1 MSFWDQFVEGLQDI
15 GRGIAD
21 FAPRLLGAL
30 LILLVG
36 WWIAKFIRNIIQRV
50 LERPAVAKVIDRS
63 GVGPALRNAG
73 YSGASI
79 LANIVYAILLL
90 AVFLLAAQ
98 ALGVPELVDLLSGLI
113 AYLPLVVVAIV
124 ILVLAAAIGNFLG
137 DLVQPWATSRNAP
150 WVALVARYAVI
161 IFGALTAL
169 EVLGIGRVST
179 RVFEFTF
186 GAAAVAFAVAFG
198 VGGIETARKWWGK
211 YLAPRD

>member
-1 MSFWDQFVEGLQDI
+1 MSFWDQLVEGLEEI
-15 GRGIAD
+15 GSGVAD
-21 FAPRLLGAL
+21 FVPRLLGAL

-36 WWIAKFIRNIIQRV
+36 WWIARFIRNIFQRI
-50 LERPAVAKVIDRS
+50 LDRPAVGKVIDRS
-63 GVGPALRNAG
+63 GIGPALRNAG

-79 LANIVYAILLL
+79 LANVIYAILLL

-98 ALGVPELVDLLSGLI
+98 ALGVPALVDLISGLI
-113 AYLPLVVVAIV
+113 AYLPLVVAAIV
-124 ILVLAAAIGNFLG
+124 ILVVAAAVGNFLG

-161 IFGALTAL
+161 IFGVITAL
-169 EVLGIGRVST
+169 DVLGIGTISN

-186 GAAAVAFAVAFG
+186 GAFAVAFAVAFG
-198 VGGIETARKWWGK
+198 VGGIETAKRWWSR